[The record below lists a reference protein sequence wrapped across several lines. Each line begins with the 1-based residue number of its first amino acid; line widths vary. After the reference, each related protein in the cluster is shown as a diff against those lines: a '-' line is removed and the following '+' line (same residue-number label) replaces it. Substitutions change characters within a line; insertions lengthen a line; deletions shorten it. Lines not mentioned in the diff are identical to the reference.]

1 LTLGLLISA
10 IIDGLAYAMVIYLIA
25 AGLVII
31 FGLMDILNFA
41 HASFFMLSL
50 YITITLMSLLNYNF
64 ILTVIIVTAMGF
76 LIGALTELVLMR
88 PLYGKPTAQMLV
100 TMGLMLIIVQ
110 IVVVLWPMGLTF
122 PATTGIFRETIK
134 VLGYRIYIYR
144 LIVFMV
150 GIVVFIAL
158 EAFLNKTKF
167 GAQIRAGT
175 ENRTLAEIYGIDVK
189 KIFTIAFGLG
199 TALAFFGGSIVSPW
213 FNASVEAGTSF
224 TLLAFAV
231 IVIGGM
237 KSHKGAFIASLL
249 IGLVH
254 QLTAYFVTELSFV
267 IDIIL
272 MIVVLLVKPEGL
284 FGGEAE

>member
-1 LTLGLLISA
+1 MTVGLLISA

-25 AGLVII
+25 TGLVII

-50 YITITLMSLLNYNF
+50 YITIALMTLLNLNF
-64 ILTVIIVTAMGF
+64 ILAIIIVTMIGF
-76 LIGALTELVLMR
+76 IIGAVTELILMR

-122 PATTGIFRETIK
+122 PISAGIFRDTMEI
-134 VLGYRIYIYR
+134 LGYKIYIYR
-144 LIVFMV
+144 F
-150 GIVVFIAL
+150 VVFLIGLSVFIVL
-158 EAFLNKTKF
+158 ENFLNRTEF
-167 GAQIRAGT
+167 GAKIRAGT

-199 TALAFFGGSIVSPW
+199 TALAFFGGAIVSPW
-213 FNASVEAGTSF
+213 FNASIEAGTSF

-237 KSHKGAFIASLL
+237 KSHKGAFTASLL
-249 IGLVH
+249 IGIIH

-267 IDIIL
+267 IDILL
-272 MIVVLLVKPEGL
+272 MIIVLLVKPEGL
-284 FGGEAE
+284 FGGEVE